1 MSSKATLITSPKGPI
16 SKSSG
21 KTWSDQIQVREIPPL
36 MNNYLE
42 ISSQES
48 AVAILKLTLMS
59 VVPVTTF
66 SPYKSLAEDIKRG
79 YCLYSRGF

>member
-79 YCLYSRGF
+79 CCLYIRGF